1 MPEKP
6 IFGRA
11 REGAFDTKASSRK
24 TPSPIVCA
32 GWNLYSLRK
41 NPRFYM
47 SLLLGFLLCWLL
59 TDKTMAI
66 SRTYLTNVQIME
78 PFVWCYADG
87 DSILYAALVMTLMLS
102 SFPRIDTPASY
113 LIFRTTKLNWLIGQ
127 IITVFVLTFGYCA
140 CDGDMG
146 QYQGAEYDVVFLDE
160 AGQLQKAWIDAINA
174 CVRGTNGL
182 PKRTYYTLNPGGP
195 GHGYF
200 KRLFIDRRFEAG
212 EEPENYS
219 FVQALVTDNR
229 ALMRQQPEYLKQ
241 LETLPPK
248 LREAWLYGSWDVY
261 EGQFFEDFRD
271 VPEHYE
277 DRQWTHVIEPFAPD
291 KGWTVCR
298 SYDFGYGKPFSCAWW
313 AVDYDG
319 VIYRILELYGCTR
332 MPNEGVK
339 WTPDRQFAEIRRIE
353 TEHPWLKGR
362 EITGVADPAIW
373 DASRGESVA
382 QTAARYG
389 VYFTPGDN
397 ERIAGWMQCHY
408 RLQFDENGYPR
419 MYVFKNCKAFIRTV
433 PLMLYSQTR
442 PEDLDTAMEDHVCD
456 EWRYFCMSRPV
467 KPMMQAQTAAVW
479 SDPLNQI
486 RS

>member
-1 MPEKP
+1 MTELRMDAPNEKQRRFLLDRHRH
-6 IFGRA
+6 IAYGGA
-11 REGAFDTKASSRK
+11 RGGGKSWAVRTKAKLLALRYAGIK
-24 TPSPIVCA
+24 LLIVRRTLRELQNNHIDPLRQELA
-32 GWNLYSLRK
+32 GVAKYK
-41 NPRFYM
+41 AADKRF
-47 SLLLGFLLCWLL
+47 
-59 TDKTMAI
+59 
-66 SRTYLTNVQIME
+66 E
-78 PFVWCYADG
+78 
-87 DSILYAALVMTLMLS
+87 
-102 SFPRIDTPASY
+102 FPNGS
-113 LIFRTTKLNWLIGQ
+113 
-127 IITVFVLTFGYCA
+127 VLTFGYCA
-140 CDGDMG
+140 CDGDLG
-146 QYQGAEYDVVFLDE
+146 QYQGAEYDVAFLDE

-174 CVRGTNGL
+174 CVRGTNGF

-195 GHGYF
+195 SHGYF
-200 KRLFIDRRFEAG
+200 KRLFIDRRFEPG
-212 EEPENYS
+212 EREDAYS

-229 ALMRQQPEYLKQ
+229 VLLERQPDYLQQ

-248 LREAWLYGSWDVY
+248 LREAWLHGSWDVY

-271 VPEHYE
+271 VPEHYR
-277 DRQWTHVIEPFAPD
+277 DRRWTHVIEPFVPD

-319 VIYRILELYGCTR
+319 VLYRILELYGCTR
-332 MPNEGVK
+332 TPNEGVK

-382 QTAARYG
+382 QTAARYS
-389 VYFTPGDN
+389 VYFSPGDN

-419 MYVFKNCKAFIRTV
+419 MYVFRNCRAFIRTV

-442 PEDLDTAMEDHVCD
+442 PEDLDTALEDHVCD

-467 KPMMQAQTAAVW
+467 RPIRGGQTAAIW
-479 SDPLNQI
+479 SDPLDQL
-486 RS
+486 R